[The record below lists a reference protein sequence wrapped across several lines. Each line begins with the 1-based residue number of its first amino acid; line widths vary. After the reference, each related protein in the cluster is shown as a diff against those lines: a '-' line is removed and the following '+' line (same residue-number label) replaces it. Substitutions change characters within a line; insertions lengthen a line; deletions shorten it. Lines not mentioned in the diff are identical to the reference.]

1 LGQCRDGGQQFLTYS
16 LSPWLA
22 RWEAEVTLKLI
33 APEDRASVFVE
44 HLTDALLRADFA
56 TRATAYGQYRIMG
69 AMTAN
74 EVRAGL
80 NLPPLPQGD
89 ELSNPYTSTSK
100 TEGSPD
106 E

>member
-1 LGQCRDGGQQFLTYS
+1 M
-16 LSPWLA
+16 
-22 RWEAEVTLKLI
+22 
-33 APEDRASVFVE
+33 E

-56 TRATAYGQYRIMG
+56 TRATAYGQYRSMG

-80 NLPPLPQGD
+80 NLPPLPGGD
-89 ELSNPYTSTSK
+89 ALQNPYTTSATT
-100 TEGSPD
+100 TEGTAD